1 MHVAHLLSW
10 HIKRLFQFLAMF
22 LNALSRFSPIISDA
36 GISALAFHP
45 SRSMAVTSSYGGEF
59 KVY

>member
-1 MHVAHLLSW
+1 MPSPVL
-10 HIKRLFQFLAMF
+10 
-22 LNALSRFSPIISDA
+22 SPIISDA

-59 KVY
+59 KVYLLLLVLG